1 MIIYLHGFRS
11 GPQSWKSRSLK
22 ARMDAL
28 GLGEAFWCEQLPVAA
43 PEAIA
48 LVEAQI
54 AETRRIVPRGEQARR
69 IAGRHADRRD
79 AAAAQRE
86 AAQRQQSGHV
96 SAPAGS

>member
-28 GLGEAFWCEQLPVAA
+28 GIGEAFWCEQLPVAA

-48 LVEAQI
+48 LAEAQI
-54 AETRRIVPRGEQARR
+54 ARSSTPPEANTSDTISASAIRPALAAE
-69 IAGRHADRRD
+69 DR
-79 AAAAQRE
+79 
-86 AAQRQQSGHV
+86 
-96 SAPAGS
+96 APAGPCRPPRATHRG